1 MQYQIDHAMK
11 SRPSKKATFVV
22 YLDGDEANKSESNV
36 ITEDIFYEEFTF
48 LNFSEIM
55 NMQHA
60 LQAEI
65 TELQAQ
71 LQLFRDL
78 YGVGVPNDIKH
89 IH

>member
-1 MQYQIDHAMK
+1 MK
-11 SRPSKKATFVV
+11 SRPIQKASSVV
-22 YLDGDEANKSESNV
+22 YLDGDEYNKIESNV

-55 NMQHA
+55 DVQHA

-71 LQLFRDL
+71 LQLFRNL
-78 YGVGVPNDIKH
+78 YGVGVPNDIKNFH
-89 IH
+89 